1 MTIDG
6 LRDYLLINSLQY
18 FIGADDIEVTDEVLQ
33 RLVKRALTTSA
44 NWRPLHYQSEVKVD
58 GYTSYIK
65 LDDKGRRILNVIN
78 LYFFEPIY
86 AFVRKRIA
94 ANKENKSHNYELLS
108 NKYVKLTYIIPLKDF
123 S

>member
-1 MTIDG
+1 MI
-6 LRDYLLINSLQY
+6 
-18 FIGADDIEVTDEVLQ
+18 
-33 RLVKRALTTSA
+33 
-44 NWRPLHYQSEVKVD
+44 HH
-58 GYTSYIK
+58 
-65 LDDKGRRILNVIN
+65 

-108 NKYVKLTYIIPLKDF
+108 HNYELLSNKYVKLTYIIPLKDF